1 MESDMGPAVY
11 VLSALIRASCAI
23 LLLRGYRRSRQRL
36 LLWSGLCFLALTLSS
51 VLLFLDLVIFT
62 QIDLY
67 IWRLLVAAIGML
79 LLLYG
84 LIWEG
89 E

>member
-11 VLSALIRASCAI
+11 ILSTLIRASCAI
-23 LLLRGYRRSRQRL
+23 LLLRGYWRSRQRL
-36 LLWSGLCFLALTLSS
+36 LLWSGLCFFALTLSS
-51 VLLFLDLVIFT
+51 ALLFLDLVIFPRV
-62 QIDLY
+62 DLY
-67 IWRLLVAAIGML
+67 IWRLVVAAIGTL

>member
-1 MESDMGPAVY
+1 MGPAVY
-11 VLSALIRASCAI
+11 ILSALIRASCAI
-23 LLLRGYRRSRQRL
+23 LLLRGYWRTKQRL
-36 LLWSGLCFLALTLSS
+36 LLWSGLCFFALTLST
-51 VLLFLDLVIFT
+51 VLVFLDLVTFP
-62 QIDLY
+62 QVDLY

>member
-1 MESDMGPAVY
+1 MKNNMGPAVY
-11 VLSALIRASCAI
+11 ILSALIRASCAI
-23 LLLRGYRRSRQRL
+23 LLLRGYWRTKQRL
-36 LLWSGLCFLALTLSS
+36 LLWSGLCFFALTLST
-51 VLLFLDLVIFT
+51 VLVFLDLVIFP
-62 QIDLY
+62 QVDLY

-79 LLLYG
+79 LLLFG

>member
-1 MESDMGPAVY
+1 MGPAVY
-11 VLSALIRASCAI
+11 ILSALIRASCAI
-23 LLLRGYRRSRQRL
+23 LLLRGYWRTKQRL
-36 LLWSGLCFLALTLSS
+36 LLWSGLCFFALTLST
-51 VLLFLDLVIFT
+51 VLVFLDLVTFP
-62 QIDLY
+62 QVDLY

-79 LLLYG
+79 LLLFG

>member
-11 VLSALIRASCAI
+11 ILSTLIRASCAI
-23 LLLRGYRRSRQRL
+23 LLLRGYLRSGQRL
-36 LLWSGLCFLALTLSS
+36 LLWSGLCFLALSLSS
-51 VLLFLDLVIFT
+51 LLLFFDLVIFP
-62 QIDLY
+62 QVDLY
-67 IWRLLVAAIGML
+67 LWRLVAAAVGML
-79 LLLYG
+79 LLLFG

>member
-11 VLSALIRASCAI
+11 ILSTLIRASCAI
-23 LLLRGYRRSRQRL
+23 LLLRGYLRSRQRL
-36 LLWSGLCFLALTLSS
+36 LLWSGLCFLALSLSS
-51 VLLFLDLVIFT
+51 ALLFFDLVVFP
-62 QIDLY
+62 QVDLY
-67 IWRLLVAAIGML
+67 PWRLIAAAVGTL
-79 LLLYG
+79 LLLFG

>member
-1 MESDMGPAVY
+1 MAPAVY
-11 VLSALIRASCAI
+11 ILGALTTFCCAV
-23 LLLRGYRRSRQRL
+23 LLLRAYWRTRTKL
-36 LLWSGLCFLALTLSS
+36 LLWSGLCFAGLTISN
-51 VLLFLDLVIFT
+51 LLVFLDLVILPDV
-62 QIDLY
+62 DLY
-67 IWRLLVAAIGML
+67 RWRLLAAAIAML